1 MLESFTICLNAV
13 LPIFLLMAVGYAAR
27 CFHLLDRADVA
38 KINKI
43 VFRAFMPAMVFYNIY
58 SSDLSSAVRG
68 SLLGYAVLG
77 VFAEFLLSLGYAL
90 LFVKERSRRGVV
102 IQGLF
107 RSNFVIIG
115 LPIAE
120 SLVDGDLGPVA
131 MLLAAVVP
139 LYNVL
144 AVITLAIFNGQKP
157 DWKKVLLDILENP
170 LIIGSAV
177 GIAALL
183 AGIRLPAP
191 LEKVVSQMSDATSPM
206 LLFLL
211 GAFFQFR
218 GMRGHVRELAAVCLG
233 RLVVFPALFLGL
245 AAAMGFRGV
254 ELVSLLGIFAS
265 STAIASFTMAQ
276 QMGGDAELAGD
287 IVVWT
292 SALCSF
298 TLFGWSLLFKLL
310 ALI

>member
-1 MLESFTICLNAV
+1 MESFTICLNAV

-43 VFRAFMPAMVFYNIY
+43 IFRAFMPAMVFYNIY

-120 SLVDGDLGPVA
+120 SLVGGDLGPVA
-131 MLLAAVVP
+131 ILLAVVVP
-139 LYNVL
+139 VFNILS
-144 AVITLAIFNGQKP
+144 VISLAIFNGQKP

-298 TLFGWSLLFKLL
+298 TLFGWSLLFKLTG
-310 ALI
+310 LI

>member
-1 MLESFTICLNAV
+1 MESFTICLNAV

-68 SLLGYAVLG
+68 SLLGCAVLG

-90 LFVKERSRRGVV
+90 LFVKERNRRGVV

-120 SLVDGDLGPVA
+120 SLVGGDLGPVA
-131 MLLAAVVP
+131 ILLAVVVP
-139 LYNVL
+139 VFNILS
-144 AVITLAIFNGQKP
+144 VISLAIFNGQKP

-191 LEKVVSQMSDATSPM
+191 LEEVVSQMSDATSPM

>member
-1 MLESFTICLNAV
+1 MESFTICLNAV

-43 VFRAFMPAMVFYNIY
+43 IFRAFMPAMVFYNIY

-120 SLVDGDLGPVA
+120 SLVGGDLGPVA
-131 MLLAAVVP
+131 ILLAVVVP
-139 LYNVL
+139 VFNILS
-144 AVITLAIFNGQKP
+144 VISLAIFNGQKP

>member
-1 MLESFTICLNAV
+1 MESFIICLNAV

-43 VFRAFMPAMVFYNIY
+43 VFRTFLPVMVFYNIY
-58 SSDLSSAVRG
+58 NSELSSAMRG
-68 SLLGYAVLG
+68 SLLAYAVLG
-77 VFAEFLLSLGYAL
+77 VLAEFLISSGYAL
-90 LFVKERSRRGVV
+90 LFVKDSHRRGAV

-157 DWKKVLLDILENP
+157 EWKKVLLDILENP
-170 LIIGSAV
+170 LIIGSVV

-183 AGIRLPAP
+183 AGIRLPEP
-191 LEKVVSQMSDATSPM
+191 LEKVVSQMSAVSSPM

-211 GAFFQFR
+211 GAFFQFSGVR
-218 GMRGHVRELAAVCLG
+218 SHIRELAAVCAG
-233 RLVVFPALFLGL
+233 RLVVFPAIFLGL
-245 AAAMGFRGV
+245 AVVMGFRGV
-254 ELVSLLGIFAS
+254 ELVSLLGVFS
-265 STAIASFTMAQ
+265 SATAIASFTMAQ

-298 TLFGWSLLFKLL
+298 TLFGWSLLFKLTG
-310 ALI
+310 LI

>member
-1 MLESFTICLNAV
+1 MESFTICLNAV

-68 SLLGYAVLG
+68 SLLAYAVLG
-77 VFAEFLLSLGYAL
+77 VLAEFLISSGYAL
-90 LFVKERSRRGVV
+90 LFVKDSHRRGVV

-120 SLVDGDLGPVA
+120 SLVGGDLGPVA

-157 DWKKVLLDILENP
+157 EWKKVLLDILENP

>member
-1 MLESFTICLNAV
+1 MESFVVCLNAV
-13 LPIFLLMAVGYAAR
+13 LPIFLLMAVGYGAR

-38 KINKI
+38 KINRI
-43 VFRAFMPAMVFYNIY
+43 VFRAFMPVMVFYNIY
-58 SSDLSSAVRG
+58 SSDLSSAMRG
-68 SLLGYAVLG
+68 SLLAYAVVC
-77 VFAEFLLSLGYAL
+77 VFAEYLLSLGYAL

-102 IQGLF
+102 IQGLY

-120 SLVDGDLGPVA
+120 SLVGGDLGPVA
-131 MLLAAVVP
+131 MLLAVVIPIFNILAVVT
-139 LYNVL
+139 L
-144 AVITLAIFNGQKP
+144 AVFNGKKP
-157 DWKKVLLDILENP
+157 DLKEVVLDILENP
-170 LIIGSAV
+170 LIIGSAA

-183 AGIRLPAP
+183 AGLRLPAA
-191 LEKVVSQMSDATSPM
+191 LEKVVIQMSGATSPM

-211 GAFFQFR
+211 GAFFQFK
-218 GMRGHVRELAAVCLG
+218 GMRSHWRELAAACAG

-245 AAAMGFRGV
+245 AAAIGFRGV
-254 ELVSLLGIFAS
+254 ELVALMGVFAS

-298 TLFGWSLLFKLL
+298 TLFGWSLLFKLIGL
-310 ALI
+310 V

>member
-1 MLESFTICLNAV
+1 MESFIICLNAV

-43 VFRAFMPAMVFYNIY
+43 IFRAFMPAMVFYNIY

-77 VFAEFLLSLGYAL
+77 VLAEFLLSLGYAL

-120 SLVDGDLGPVA
+120 SLVGGDLGPVA
-131 MLLAAVVP
+131 ILLAAVVP
-139 LYNVL
+139 VFNILS
-144 AVITLAIFNGQKP
+144 VISLAIFNGQKP
-157 DWKKVLLDILENP
+157 DWKKVAADILENP

-191 LEKVVSQMSDATSPM
+191 LETVVSQMSAASSPM

-211 GAFFQFR
+211 GAFFRFG
-218 GMRGHVRELAAVCLG
+218 GMGGHLRELSAVCLG
-233 RLVVFPALFLGL
+233 RLIVFPALFLGL
-245 AAAMGFRGV
+245 AAVMGFRGV

>member
-1 MLESFTICLNAV
+1 MESFTVCLNAV

-43 VFRAFMPAMVFYNIY
+43 IFRAFMPAMVFYNIY

-77 VFAEFLLSLGYAL
+77 VLAEFLLSLGYAL

-120 SLVDGDLGPVA
+120 SLVGGDLGPVA
-131 MLLAAVVP
+131 ILLAAVVP
-139 LYNVL
+139 VFNILS
-144 AVITLAIFNGQKP
+144 VISLAIFNGQKP
-157 DWKKVLLDILENP
+157 DWKKVAADILENP

-191 LEKVVSQMSDATSPM
+191 LETVVSQMSAASSPM

-211 GAFFQFR
+211 GAFFRFG
-218 GMRGHVRELAAVCLG
+218 GMGGHLRELAAVCLG

-245 AAAMGFRGV
+245 AAVMGFRGV
-254 ELVSLLGIFAS
+254 ELVSLLGVFAS

>member
-1 MLESFTICLNAV
+1 MESFIICLNAV

-38 KINKI
+38 KINKL
-43 VFRAFMPAMVFYNIY
+43 VFRTFLPVMVFYNIY
-58 SSDLSSAVRG
+58 NSELSSAMRG
-68 SLLGYAVLG
+68 SLLAYAVLG
-77 VFAEFLLSLGYAL
+77 VLAEFLISSGYAL
-90 LFVKERSRRGVV
+90 LFVKDSHRRGAV

-157 DWKKVLLDILENP
+157 EWKKVLLDILENP
-170 LIIGSAV
+170 LIIGSVV

-183 AGIRLPAP
+183 AGIRLPEP
-191 LEKVVSQMSDATSPM
+191 LEKVVSQMSAVSSPM

-211 GAFFQFR
+211 GAFFQFSGVR
-218 GMRGHVRELAAVCLG
+218 SHIRELAAVCAG
-233 RLVVFPALFLGL
+233 RLVVFPAIFLGL
-245 AAAMGFRGV
+245 AVAMGFRGV
-254 ELVSLLGIFAS
+254 ELVSLLGVFS
-265 STAIASFTMAQ
+265 SATAIASFTMAQ

>member
-1 MLESFTICLNAV
+1 MESFTICLNAV

-68 SLLGYAVLG
+68 SLLAYAVLG
-77 VFAEFLLSLGYAL
+77 VLAEFLISSGYAL
-90 LFVKERSRRGVV
+90 LFVKDSHRRGVV

-120 SLVDGDLGPVA
+120 SLVGGDLGPVA

>member
-1 MLESFTICLNAV
+1 MESFTICLNAV

-43 VFRAFMPAMVFYNIY
+43 IFRAFMPVMVFYNIY

>member
-1 MLESFTICLNAV
+1 MESFIICLNAV

-43 VFRAFMPAMVFYNIY
+43 VFRTFLPVMVFYNIY
-58 SSDLSSAVRG
+58 NSELSSAMRG
-68 SLLGYAVLG
+68 SLLAYAVLG
-77 VFAEFLLSLGYAL
+77 VLAEFLISSGYAL
-90 LFVKERSRRGVV
+90 LFVKDSHRRGAV

-157 DWKKVLLDILENP
+157 EWKKVLLDILENP
-170 LIIGSAV
+170 LIIGSVV

-183 AGIRLPAP
+183 AGIRLPEP
-191 LEKVVSQMSDATSPM
+191 LEKVVSQMSAVSSPM

-211 GAFFQFR
+211 GAFFQFSGVR
-218 GMRGHVRELAAVCLG
+218 SHIRELAAVCAG
-233 RLVVFPALFLGL
+233 RIVVFPAIFLGL
-245 AAAMGFRGV
+245 AVVMGFRGV
-254 ELVSLLGIFAS
+254 ELVSLLGVFS
-265 STAIASFTMAQ
+265 SATAIASFTMAQ
-276 QMGGDAELAGD
+276 QMGGDA
-287 IVVWT
+287 
-292 SALCSF
+292 
-298 TLFGWSLLFKLL
+298 
-310 ALI
+310 

>member
-1 MLESFTICLNAV
+1 MESFSVCLNAV
-13 LPIFLLMAVGYAAR
+13 LPIFLLMAAGYAAR
-27 CFHLLDRADVA
+27 CFHLLDRVDVA
-38 KINKI
+38 KINKL
-43 VFRAFMPAMVFYNIY
+43 VFRTFLPVMVFNNIY
-58 SSDLSSAVRG
+58 SSDLSSAIRG
-68 SLLGYAVLG
+68 ALLAYAVLG
-77 VFAEFLLSLGYAL
+77 VLTEFLISIGYAL
-90 LFVKERSRRGVV
+90 LFVKDSHRRGAV

-120 SLVDGDLGPVA
+120 SLVGGDLGPVA

-157 DWKKVLLDILENP
+157 EWRKVVADILENP

-183 AGIRLPAP
+183 TGIRLPTP
-191 LEKVVSQMSDATSPM
+191 LEKVVSQMSAASSPM

-218 GMRGHVRELAAVCLG
+218 GVRGHIRELTAVCMG
-233 RLVVFPALFLGL
+233 RLVVFPAIFLTL
-245 AAAMGFRGV
+245 AAAIGFRGL
-254 ELVSLLGIFAS
+254 ELVSLLGVFAS
-265 STAIASFTMAQ
+265 ATAIASFTMAQ

>member
-1 MLESFTICLNAV
+1 MKSFTVCLNAV

-43 VFRAFMPAMVFYNIY
+43 IFRAFMPAMVFYNIY

-77 VFAEFLLSLGYAL
+77 VLAEFLLSLGYAL

-120 SLVDGDLGPVA
+120 SLVGGDLGPVA
-131 MLLAAVVP
+131 ILLAAVVP
-139 LYNVL
+139 VFNILS
-144 AVITLAIFNGQKP
+144 VISLAIFNGQKP
-157 DWKKVLLDILENP
+157 DWKKVAADILENP

-183 AGIRLPAP
+183 AGIRLPEP
-191 LEKVVSQMSDATSPM
+191 LEKVVSQMSAVSSPM

-211 GAFFQFR
+211 GAFFQFSGVR
-218 GMRGHVRELAAVCLG
+218 SHIRELAAVCAG
-233 RLVVFPALFLGL
+233 RLVVFPAIFLGL
-245 AAAMGFRGV
+245 AVVMGFRGV
-254 ELVSLLGIFAS
+254 ELVSLLGVFS
-265 STAIASFTMAQ
+265 SATAIASFTMAQ

-298 TLFGWSLLFKLL
+298 TLFGWSLLFKL
-310 ALI
+310 AGLI

>member
-1 MLESFTICLNAV
+1 MESFTICLNAV

-77 VFAEFLLSLGYAL
+77 VLAEFLLSLGYAL

>member
-1 MLESFTICLNAV
+1 MESFTICLNAV

-120 SLVDGDLGPVA
+120 SLVGGDLGPVA
-131 MLLAAVVP
+131 ILLAVVVP
-139 LYNVL
+139 VFNILS
-144 AVITLAIFNGQKP
+144 VISLAIFNGQKP

-218 GMRGHVRELAAVCLG
+218 GMRGHVRELAAACLG

>member
-1 MLESFTICLNAV
+1 MESFTICLNAV

-68 SLLGYAVLG
+68 SLLGCAVLG

-120 SLVDGDLGPVA
+120 SLVGGDLGPVA

>member
-1 MLESFTICLNAV
+1 MESFIICLNAV

-38 KINKI
+38 KINKL
-43 VFRAFMPAMVFYNIY
+43 VFRTFLPVMVFYNIY
-58 SSDLSSAVRG
+58 NSELSSAMRG
-68 SLLGYAVLG
+68 SLLAYAVLG
-77 VFAEFLLSLGYAL
+77 VLAEFLISSGYAL
-90 LFVKERSRRGVV
+90 LFVKDSHRRGAV

-157 DWKKVLLDILENP
+157 EWKKVLLDILENP

>member
-1 MLESFTICLNAV
+1 MESFTICLNAV

-43 VFRAFMPAMVFYNIY
+43 VFRVFMPVMVFYNIY
-58 SSDLSSAVRG
+58 CSELSSAIRG

-77 VFAEFLLSLGYAL
+77 VLAEFLLSLGYAL

>member
-1 MLESFTICLNAV
+1 MESFTVCLNAV

-43 VFRAFMPAMVFYNIY
+43 IFRAFMPVMVFYNIY

-170 LIIGSAV
+170 LIIGSAM

-254 ELVSLLGIFAS
+254 ELVSLLGVFAS

>member
-1 MLESFTICLNAV
+1 MESFIICLNAV

-38 KINKI
+38 KINKL
-43 VFRAFMPAMVFYNIY
+43 VFRTFLPVMVFYNIY
-58 SSDLSSAVRG
+58 NSELSSAMRG
-68 SLLGYAVLG
+68 SLLAYAVLG
-77 VFAEFLLSLGYAL
+77 VLAEFLISSGYAL
-90 LFVKERSRRGVV
+90 LFVKDSHRRGAV

-144 AVITLAIFNGQKP
+144 AVITLAIFNGKKP
-157 DWKKVLLDILENP
+157 EWKKVLLDILENP
-170 LIIGSAV
+170 LIIGSVV

-183 AGIRLPAP
+183 AGIRLPEP
-191 LEKVVSQMSDATSPM
+191 LEKVVSQMSAVSSPM

-211 GAFFQFR
+211 GAFFQFSGVR
-218 GMRGHVRELAAVCLG
+218 SHIRELAAVCAG
-233 RLVVFPALFLGL
+233 RLVVFPAIFLGL
-245 AAAMGFRGV
+245 AVVMGFRGV
-254 ELVSLLGIFAS
+254 ELVSLLGVFS
-265 STAIASFTMAQ
+265 SATAIASFTMAQ

-298 TLFGWSLLFKLL
+298 TLFGWSLLFKLTG
-310 ALI
+310 LI